1 VFAHFLVEIK
11 DKKNEIVVNLSFS
24 DCINFGA
31 IMNKFSDGEK
41 KNQTKTHIFSARK
54 SVSVFNTALMGKQ
67 VCLNSIFMKS

>member
-31 IMNKFSDGEK
+31 IMNKFSDSAK
-41 KNQTKTHIFSARK
+41 KIKRKHIFFPREK
-54 SVSVFNTALMGKQ
+54 VFPFLTQRLWEK
-67 VCLNSIFMKS
+67 